1 MERMNRRWYAKVAED
16 ILKSGAD
23 VLFIVDASG
32 IFDFPDLIKT
42 VSKRYPDIV
51 HYNGEIG
58 LRKCLKKLTDPLI
71 VVFEIEKDIPYHML
85 SDYAVISVD
94 TDAIFPLL
102 DKEALSKVSPDNFQP
117 IYDFYVEHVEGTE
130 YERLSIERTVD
141 IIDKSVSSDDRR
153 KTSRMRELEVQINE
167 LLDSPITGINEWV
180 GVSGGIATRWG
191 ELMFLAD
198 TSDGDYQLDDLKNQ
212 IEDKF
217 KNEILNYYDDTVY
230 GPNLPMHWNLL
241 DRIYKDTEGK
251 KAILCFDCMGFE
263 EWNAI
268 KEYLDRY
275 PDFDI
280 DVRYSL
286 AILPT
291 ETNFSRTTIF
301 SGSPPKKVIESGI
314 VNKIET
320 RHEEKLFKNALKAYN
335 VDKNDIYYQRCTIP
349 SDIRIDI
356 DSLHNYEWI
365 GLVFTFI
372 DDLTHNSLMT
382 KRKLVRDIQ
391 ECLEKSSMAA
401 LLEKLFEQGFQV
413 YLVSDHGSVFAKG
426 NGVRISKDLVDQKAR
441 RYLIFDH
448 KALAE
453 EYESENTVLIQLKH
467 VIGDRWL
474 LLLTGDEMFGNQ
486 NETCLTHGGG
496 SIEEV
501 VVPYV
506 GVKGNERV

>member
-1 MERMNRRWYAKVAED
+1 MERMNRRWYEKVAED

-32 IFDFPDLIKT
+32 IFDFPHLIKT

-51 HYNGEIG
+51 PYNGEIG
-58 LRKCLKKLTDPLI
+58 LRKCLKKRTDPLI
-71 VVFEIEKDIPYHML
+71 VVFEIENDIPYHML

-94 TDAIFPLL
+94 TDTIFPLL

-130 YERLSIERTVD
+130 YERVSVERTAD
-141 IIDKSVSSDDRR
+141 IIDKSVSSGDMR
-153 KTSRMRELEVQINE
+153 KASRILELEVQINE
-167 LLDSPITGINEWV
+167 LLDSPITGINKWV
-180 GVSGGIATRWG
+180 RVSGDIATRWG

-217 KNEILNYYDDTVY
+217 KNEILNYYDDTAY
-230 GPNLPMHWNLL
+230 SSDLPMHWNLL

-291 ETNFSRTTIF
+291 ETNLSRTTIF
-301 SGSPPKKVIESGI
+301 SGLRPKKVIESGI

-335 VDKNDIYYQRCTIP
+335 VDKNDIYYQRCTVP

-365 GLVFTFI
+365 GLVFKFI

-391 ECLEKSSMAA
+391 ECLEKSNMAD
-401 LLEKLFEQGFQV
+401 LLRKLFEQGFYV

-441 RYLIFDH
+441 RYSIFVH
-448 KALAE
+448 RALAE
-453 EYESENTVLIQLKH
+453 ESMSKNTVLIQLKH
-467 VIGDRWL
+467 VIDDRWL
-474 LLLTGDEMFGNQ
+474 LLLTGNEMFGSQ
-486 NETCLTHGGG
+486 NETCLTHGGI

-506 GVKGNERV
+506 VVKGNERV

>member
-1 MERMNRRWYAKVAED
+1 MERINRRWHEKVAED
-16 ILKSGAD
+16 ILKLRTD
-23 VLFIVDASG
+23 VLFIVDTSG
-32 IFDFPDLIKT
+32 ILDFPDLIKM
-42 VSKRYPDIV
+42 VSKRYPDII
-51 HYNGEIG
+51 HYNSEIG
-58 LRKCLKKLTDPLI
+58 LRKCLKKRTEPLI
-71 VVFEIEKDIPYHML
+71 VVFEIENDIPYHML

-117 IYDFYVEHVEGTE
+117 IYDFYVEHVEGKE
-130 YERLSIERTVD
+130 YERLSIEHTAD
-141 IIDKSVSSDDRR
+141 IIDKSGSSGDRR
-153 KTSRMRELEVQINE
+153 KTSRMWELEVQINE

-180 GVSGGIATRWG
+180 RVSGDIAALWG
-191 ELMFLAD
+191 ELMFLVD
-198 TSDGDYQLDDLKNQ
+198 TSDGDYQLNDLKNQ

-230 GPNLPMHWNLL
+230 GSNLHMHWNLL
-241 DRIYKDTEGK
+241 DRIYKDTGGK

-268 KEYLDRY
+268 KEYLDGY

-280 DVRYSL
+280 DVSYSL

-301 SGSPPKKVIESGI
+301 SGLPPKKVIESGI

-335 VDKNDIYYQRCTIP
+335 VDESDIYYQRCSIP

-356 DSLHNYEWI
+356 DSLHDYEWI

-372 DDLTHNSLMT
+372 DTLTHNNLMT

-391 ECLEKSSMAA
+391 ECLEKSSMAV
-401 LLEKLFEQGFQV
+401 LLGKLFEQGFYV

-441 RYLIFDH
+441 RYSIF
-448 KALAE
+448 KRRALAG
-453 EYESENTVLIQLKH
+453 EYENENTVLIQLKH
-467 VIGDRWL
+467 VIGDSWI
-474 LLLTGDEMFGNQ
+474 LLLTGNKMFGNQ
-486 NETCLTHGGG
+486 NKTCLTHGGS

-506 GVKGNERV
+506 GVKGYERV

>member
-1 MERMNRRWYAKVAED
+1 MNRRWYEKVAED

-23 VLFIVDASG
+23 VLFIVDTSG

-58 LRKCLKKLTDPLI
+58 LRKCLKNRTDPLI

-85 SDYAVISVD
+85 SDYAVMPVD
-94 TDAIFPLL
+94 TDTIFPLL

-117 IYDFYVEHVEGTE
+117 IYDFYVEHVEGKE
-130 YERLSIERTVD
+130 YERLSIEHTAD

-153 KTSRMRELEVQINE
+153 KTSRILELEVQINE

-180 GVSGGIATRWG
+180 RVSGNIAELWG

-217 KNEILNYYDDTVY
+217 KNEILNYYDGTVY
-230 GPNLPMHWNLL
+230 GSNLPMHWNLL
-241 DRIYKDTEGK
+241 NRICKDTGRK

-268 KEYLDRY
+268 KEYLDKHT
-275 PDFDI
+275 DFDI
-280 DVRYSL
+280 DVSYSL

-301 SGSPPKKVIESGI
+301 SGSRPNEVIESGI

-335 VDKNDIYYQRCTIP
+335 VDESDIYYQRCSIP

-356 DSLHNYEWI
+356 DSLHNYEWV

-391 ECLEKSSMAA
+391 ECLEKSNMEV
-401 LLEKLFEQGFQV
+401 LLEKLFEQSFQV

-441 RYLIFDH
+441 RYSIFVH
-448 KALAE
+448 RALAE
-453 EYESENTVLIQLKH
+453 ESMSENTVLMQLKH
-467 VIGDRWL
+467 VIGDSWL
-474 LLLTGDEMFGNQ
+474 LLLTGNEMFGNQ

-506 GVKGNERV
+506 AVKGNERV